1 MRIGLLLA
9 GLAVA
14 APPATAREP
23 DDLVRA
29 SPACLDA
36 LYAVGSLAPAP
47 AGFAAG
53 TAIFDPGTP
62 KAVRKARRTGL
73 VWKGKVFTPDGIMTN
88 RLAGGLEAVQARVF
102 VADSWFDGQPT
113 LAFDYCGTSKLFGN
127 VRDEVREI
135 EPGLYLGLTYLR
147 QPCGPPKLS
156 NYFVL
161 DARCGCR

>member
-1 MRIGLLLA
+1 MRIGIVLV
-9 GLAVA
+9 GLALTAPTA
-14 APPATAREP
+14 AAWEPAE
-23 DDLVRA
+23 LVRTSA
-29 SPACLDA
+29 HGLNA
-36 LYAVGSLAPAP
+36 LYASGSLAPAP
-47 AGFAAG
+47 TGFAAG

-73 VWKGKVFTPDGIMTN
+73 LWKGKVFTPDGIMIN

-102 VADSWFDGQPT
+102 VTDSWYDGQPT
-113 LAFDYCGTSKLFGN
+113 LVFDYCGTSKVFGN

-147 QPCGPPKLS
+147 QRCGPPELS

-161 DARCGCR
+161 DARCPCR